1 MKTTEKTF
9 DAVKFMRQERDKL
22 SEKLSKMTKEEI
34 LAIIDTELQGNLQI
48 LIDPKQKDSFSQ
60 LRITTW
66 KNTVKE
72 RLYYHLIENNK

>member
-1 MKTTEKTF
+1 
-9 DAVKFMRQERDKL
+9 
-22 SEKLSKMTKEEI
+22 MTKEEI
-34 LAIIDTELQGNLQI
+34 LAIIDAELQENLMI

-60 LRITTW
+60 MRINTW